1 MKLYLIRAR
10 FVVVSMAPS
19 EKESKHEHKRPA
31 LVLAF
36 PMRKTHNYDSATY
49 VVAGYY

>member
-10 FVVVSMAPS
+10 FVVVSMAPD
-19 EKESKHEHKRPA
+19 EKESKHEHNPPV

-49 VVAGYY
+49 MVAGYY